1 MARSQRRGHA
11 VRDQKREE
19 AVLRVA
25 IWRKISAPEQ
35 IKCLDGRLGVGV
47 GAVRQRERLNGKA

>member
-19 AVLRVA
+19 AVARVNG
-25 IWRKISAPEQ
+25 WRALSVVAQ
-35 IKCLDGRLGVGV
+35 IASLNGRLGTGI
-47 GAVRQRERLNGKA
+47 GAIKQRERLNGKA